1 MAGEGYKLKMAAS
14 RTVFGEILKKYPSL
28 PFSLRSLEAKNARL
42 GIVECVNHDLLQPY
56 PVMHEKASNLVAQFK
71 ATVLLMPNGSDRV
84 TNAQLQQFQSEKQ
97 VPSRFSSLNPP
108 CSAAE
113 SGRTACIQSP
123 IPPQSAKLLVR
134 CLSVIVR
141 KAVKNSE
148 VLPRVGRGVNVSTC
162 RPLVFGGG
170 SLSLS

>member
-1 MAGEGYKLKMAAS
+1 MAAS

-113 SGRTACIQSP
+113 SEPVEWYGQIQSP

-134 CLSVIVR
+134 
-141 KAVKNSE
+141 
-148 VLPRVGRGVNVSTC
+148 
-162 RPLVFGGG
+162 
-170 SLSLS
+170 LSLCDCSQGSEQQ